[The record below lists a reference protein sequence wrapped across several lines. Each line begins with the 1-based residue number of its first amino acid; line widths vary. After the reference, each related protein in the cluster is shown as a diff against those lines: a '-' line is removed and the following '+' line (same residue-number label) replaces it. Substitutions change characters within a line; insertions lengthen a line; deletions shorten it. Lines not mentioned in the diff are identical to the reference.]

1 MRTGK
6 QNMLAS
12 TDCNLVC
19 RATSK
24 HDNIS
29 LKKENVSCQQI
40 LSYTFVLLAITQS
53 NFKRKK
59 RLRRAEP
66 EAMFLQYVRNLQTT
80 PHSSVL
86 CKHDTTS

>member
-6 QNMLAS
+6 QIMLAS
-12 TDCNLVC
+12 TDCKFVC

-24 HDNIS
+24 YDHIS
-29 LKKENVSCQQI
+29 LKKETVSCQQI
-40 LSYTFVLLAITQS
+40 LSYTFVLPAITQS
-53 NFKRKK
+53 NFTRKK
-59 RLRRAEP
+59 RLRRSEL